1 MASVFSSVN
10 LRVFS
15 CASLVAISC
24 SLPVHAKPPSPFG
37 TRDQP
42 VFAAKEI
49 SDLVITLVPI
59 EKLATKTLR
68 FGHVGE
74 PGQPKRE
81 ELLAAFNAFQT
92 QYTVS
97 TDGKIVEA
105 APWKDNG
112 LAEIS
117 VTLRQEP
124 AAGFYMLG
132 VDAAH
137 CILLKA
143 PDESTWAVGQKIRLL
158 AYTTGVQEWTDT
170 AGTVQKAPLY
180 EALVLPLP
188 SALPDAPTRKQLITA
203 LRAGQSFDVI
213 MPPTGSTAEN
223 SRPVVQ
229 KLVW

>member
-15 CASLVAISC
+15 YASLVVIAC
-24 SLPVHAKPPSPFG
+24 SLPVHAKPSSPFG

-49 SDLVITLVPI
+49 SDLMITPVPI
-59 EKLATKTLR
+59 AKLATKTLR

-92 QYTVS
+92 QYTVGS
-97 TDGKIVEA
+97 DGKITEA

-132 VDAAH
+132 LDAAH

-143 PDESTWAVGQKIRLL
+143 PEAPTWAVGQKIHLF
-158 AYTTGVQEWTDT
+158 AYATGVQEWTDT
-170 AGTVQKAPLY
+170 AGAVQQAPLY
-180 EALVLPLP
+180 EALVFPLP

-223 SRPVVQ
+223 SKPVAQ
-229 KLVW
+229 QLAW